1 MRRHHL
7 TRARLLVSLAC
18 MTLLGGYGVRA
29 EPLKGSSSR
38 PEAESSRIV
47 EGSKVTLQYVAAV
60 PGSIGI
66 DYGNVSE
73 FIQGRHEIFP
83 ALEQEVV
90 EMKPGEEKK
99 VELSPEEGFGTH
111 DDGKKINIPTTLLPP
126 GVKEGDVVQNDLGD
140 VATQSS
146 LSSLWRQSS
155 IQ

>member
-1 MRRHHL
+1 
-7 TRARLLVSLAC
+7 
-18 MTLLGGYGVRA
+18 
-29 EPLKGSSSR
+29 
-38 PEAESSRIV
+38 
-47 EGSKVTLQYVAAV
+47 
-60 PGSIGI
+60 
-66 DYGNVSE
+66 
-73 FIQGRHEIFP
+73 
-83 ALEQEVV
+83 LEQEVV